1 MPVSVYDPVAYL
13 ELSTHKVVMS
23 TNYTCPADC
32 DAIYNRMKA
41 NTNGGSRAAKV
52 TDNIRKMIGVLAK
65 NIQSISGA
73 SAEQS
78 RDIDNVRMIAA
89 VVDDVMG
96 AIAKD
101 DKMSEA
107 FAKTAM
113 KMVKSVPKGFFFF
126 FQKEVILMK

>member
-73 SAEQS
+73 SADQS
-78 RDIDNVRMIAA
+78 RDIDNVKMIAA
-89 VVDDVMG
+89 VVDDVIG

-113 KMVKSVPKGFFFF
+113 KMVKSAPKGFLH
-126 FQKEVILMK
+126 KEVIM